1 MLKLLRKYSRS
12 WFIAIAIG
20 AIVVVFVLWGV
31 GSFQSARLQEVASV
45 NGAPILLPAFIR
57 QYNDLMK
64 QYQEQAR
71 GEMTEEMAKAL
82 HLKEQA
88 LGRLIDEELLRQA
101 AARLGIGVSDEE
113 LRAQIQGYPYFQ
125 VDGRFNERV
134 YYQMLGR
141 VHLSPEDFEK
151 QERHRLIVQKLV
163 QEVTSFAKVSDG
175 ELQELFNLTR
185 EAVQVNYLVTS
196 PEPYVAKQ
204 RVSDAEAGAYFK
216 DHQAEFKTPERVQVR
231 YVLVRPQELLEQVRL
246 SPSQIDDYL
255 QEHAAELVRPK
266 VIRVRQL
273 FLPLPSPGGPAE
285 QSRLAAQAQDLLRQA
300 QTGKDF
306 ARLGDTLAQNE
317 ESRRKSGDLGY
328 LTRGQ
333 NLPEW
338 EKVAFSLRAG
348 QVGLARTPQGFYLI
362 KVEEV
367 KETEKLPDA
376 ETKAIATQALKQEK
390 SLRLAQDKAKE
401 VRSEL
406 AAGASM
412 AEVAKKHGLTPK
424 DTPLFA
430 LTEALPG
437 LGRDHRFNQAALKL
451 KPREVSPV
459 VEVSQGFAVLQG
471 LEHRPAT
478 EPALEQVKDLVA
490 EAVKR
495 QKAGE
500 QAAQDA
506 GRWLER
512 LRRGEPLTQVAAQ
525 AGLPI
530 EDSGFFTRFQG
541 FKNQF
546 QAQALT
552 SAAFGLSAQNPYPAK
567 VLPWQ
572 EKYYLLAFKA
582 RRLPPASEFEKERE
596 NLRKSFLE
604 QKRELIFTSWL
615 TAERQQ
621 AKIKIYEIPS

>member
-31 GSFQSARLQEVASV
+31 GSFRSARLQEVASV

-57 QYNDLMK
+57 QYSDLMK

-71 GEMTEEMAKAL
+71 GELTEETLKAL

-88 LGRLIDEELLRQA
+88 LGHLIDEELLRQA

-113 LRAQIQGYPYFQ
+113 LRARIQSYPYFQ
-125 VDGRFNERV
+125 ADGRFNERV
-134 YYQMLGR
+134 YYQMLAR
-141 VHLSPEDFEK
+141 VHLGPEDFEK

-163 QEVTSFAKVSDG
+163 QEITSFAKVSDE
-175 ELQELFNLTR
+175 ELRELFNLGR
-185 EAVQVNYLVTS
+185 ESVEVNYLAVS

-204 RVSDAEAGAYFK
+204 NVSDAEMAAYFK

-231 YVLVRPQELLEQVRL
+231 YVLVRPQDMFEQVR
-246 SPSQIDDYL
+246 PSAEKIDDYL
-255 QEHAAELVRPK
+255 QEHAGELVRPK

-273 FLPLPSPGGPAE
+273 FLPLPPQAGLAE

-300 QTGKDF
+300 QTGRDF
-306 ARLGDTLAQNE
+306 ARLVDTLAQNE
-317 ESRRKSGDLGY
+317 ASRKKSGDLGY

-348 QVGLARTPQGFYLI
+348 QVGLVRTPQGFYLI

-376 ETKAIATQALKQEK
+376 EARAIASQALKQEK
-390 SLRLAQDKAKE
+390 SLRLAQEKAKQ

-412 AEVAKKHGLTPK
+412 AEAAKKFGLTSK
-424 DTPLFA
+424 ETPLFA
-430 LTEALPG
+430 LTEALPD
-437 LGRDHRFNQAALKL
+437 LGRDHRFNQAALNL
-451 KPREVSPV
+451 KPQGVSPV

-471 LEHRPAT
+471 LDHRPAS
-478 EPALEQVKDLVA
+478 EPALEQVKDRVA

-500 QAAQDA
+500 QAAQEA
-506 GRWLER
+506 GRLLER
-512 LRRGEPLTQVAAQ
+512 LRRGEPLAQVAAQ
-525 AGLPI
+525 ASLTV
-530 EDSGFFTRFQG
+530 EDSGSFTRFQG

-552 SAAFGLSAQNPYPAK
+552 SAAFGLSDQNPYPAK
-567 VLPWQ
+567 ALPWQ

-582 RRLPPASEFEKERE
+582 RRLPSAAEFEKERD
-596 NLRKSFLE
+596 NLKKAFLE

-615 TAERQQ
+615 AGERQR
-621 AKIKIYEIPS
+621 AKIKVYEIPS